1 MKTDKK
7 IVTGYIVL
15 NPRLYAIGKTYTC
28 GPTDAQK
35 FRFTL
40 DCTLI
45 GYLYHYFCYYHENFC
60 GFDCFHL
67 IEVSTDDFIHDKY
80 NADVNIATKIKII
93 GRLTVDDV
101 IALNFA
107 AAKNKK
113 FSAITGA
120 HTTKAYSKSQKKLT
134 AIADGHLNLA
144 TSGRKSTVVIGN
156 EDRSIASKQYA
167 ASGDGTSVFST
178 AKRSEISI
186 SGMCGFVAASGYR
199 SAISSSS
206 MACSLAA
213 TGDYARIAATGHTSQ
228 LTCEGNYGRVVAVD
242 DYSSCS
248 ATGEN
253 NVIVIVGQYSRFKG
267 VKGTPVSAANYDK
280 SGKCIGFV
288 SGCIG
293 KDGLKENVVYTVRD
307 GQFVEARED
316 ER

>member
-15 NPRLYAIGKTYTC
+15 DPRLYAIGKAYTC
-28 GPTDAQK
+28 EPTDAKK

-45 GYLYHYFCYYHENFC
+45 GYLYHYFCYYHEDFC
-60 GFDCFHL
+60 GFDCFYL
-67 IEVSTDDFIHDKY
+67 IEVNTDDFNHDKY
-80 NADVNIATKIKII
+80 NAGVNIATKIKII

-107 AAKNKK
+107 AAKNRK
-113 FSAITGA
+113 FSAITGT
-120 HTTKAYSKSQKKLT
+120 HTTKAYSKSRKKLT

-199 SAISSSS
+199 SAMSSSS

-213 TGDYARIAATGHTSQ
+213 TGDYARIAATGRTSQ

-293 KDGLKENVVYTVRD
+293 KDGLKENIVYTVRD
-307 GQFVEARED
+307 GQFVEVRED